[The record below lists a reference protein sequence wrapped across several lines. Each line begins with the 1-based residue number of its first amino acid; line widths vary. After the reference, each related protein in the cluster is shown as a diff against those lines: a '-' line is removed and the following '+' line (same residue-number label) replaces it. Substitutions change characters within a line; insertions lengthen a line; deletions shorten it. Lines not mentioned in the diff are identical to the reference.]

1 MSIVKQS
8 NIMENKKIK
17 LNPTSPDDNKL
28 YPQQHKLPLTFQQ
41 KIELR
46 KHALNIAL
54 NITIQ
59 LKTSRTTLNIPEL
72 IDKAEYILQWIIKD
86 I

>member
-1 MSIVKQS
+1 MR
-8 NIMENKKIK
+8 NKKIK
-17 LNPTSPDDNKL
+17 LNPTSSDDNKS
-28 YPQQHKLPLTFQQ
+28 YPEQLKLPLTLQQ

-72 IDKAEYILQWIIKD
+72 IDKAENILQWIIKD

>member
-1 MSIVKQS
+1 MK
-8 NIMENKKIK
+8 ENKKIK
-17 LNPTSPDDNKL
+17 LNPTSPNDNKL
-28 YPQQHKLPLTFQQ
+28 YPEQLKLPLTIQQ

-46 KHALNIAL
+46 KLALNTAL

-59 LKTSRTTLNIPEL
+59 LKTPPTTLHISQL
-72 IDKAEYILQWIIKD
+72 IDKAENILQWIVKD